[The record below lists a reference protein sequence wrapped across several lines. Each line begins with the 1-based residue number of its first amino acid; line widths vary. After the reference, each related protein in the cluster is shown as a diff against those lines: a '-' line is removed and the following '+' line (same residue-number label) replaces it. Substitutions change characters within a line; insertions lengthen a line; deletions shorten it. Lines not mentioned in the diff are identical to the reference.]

1 MKYVMLAAC
10 AAAILA
16 VPAHAS
22 DGVTYRVEAHGG
34 WDRVTVGGTGDV
46 GQLYGIGIGI
56 DVPLGAVAFIGFEG
70 NADLSS
76 AEECANFFSPFFFQ
90 QVCNEAKRD
99 LSAVARVGGDVGGG
113 VKLYALG
120 GYTNARITQKVTNTT
135 ASFGGPPI
143 TTVSRFSANGDGL
156 RLGAGAEV
164 KLGKSAYTKLEY
176 RYSNYEGGY
185 QRHQVVAGLG
195 LGL

>member
-1 MKYVMLAAC
+1 MKYGMLAAI
-10 AAAILA
+10 AATGLA
-16 VPAHAS
+16 VPVQAF

-34 WDRVTVGGTGDV
+34 WDRVTVGGTGDD

-56 DVPLGAVAFIGFEG
+56 DVPLNKVVFIGFEG

-76 AEECANFFSPFFFQ
+76 VKECASFFSPFFFTE
-90 QVCNEAKRD
+90 VCDRAKRD
-99 LSAVARVGGDVGGG
+99 LSAVARVGADVGGG

-120 GYTNARITQKVTNTT
+120 GYTNARITETITSTNVFAGT
-135 ASFGGPPI
+135 PI
-143 TTVSRFSANGDGL
+143 TNVIRTSANGDGW

-176 RYSNYEGGY
+176 RYSDYEGGY
-185 QRHQVVAGLG
+185 KRHQVVAGLG